1 MNYEDYI
8 PVKIWSE
15 MLEAGVPDLHVRYQ
29 VETHINALKA
39 LPDDT
44 PDKQS
49 ALEHSKLFLSA
60 LNQQENLS

>member
-29 VETHINALKA
+29 VETHIKGLEA

-49 ALEHSKLFLSA
+49 ALEHSKLFLSK
-60 LNQQENLS
+60 LKPSED